1 LLLLRQIQLLLR
13 SSRSSMTLL
22 PHQRAALF
30 GNGITLPKLAC
41 VAGEP
46 SGDLLAAPVLSA
58 LNQIPDMAGLEVYG
72 IGGPRMQ
79 AEGMRSDWPMETLS
93 VRGYVEAIKQ
103 LPAILKLRK
112 ELIQNL
118 LNEGRPDVYL
128 GIDAP
133 DFNLGV
139 ELQLRKAGIP
149 TLHLVSPSIW
159 AWRAG
164 RIKKISQSVERML
177 CIFPF
182 ETEIYDKAGVAS
194 TYVGHPLASEIPLEP
209 NIEQAREKLSKHLKI
224 PTSSLEGLVIAVLP
238 GSRGSEIELIAPVF
252 FETMQILSERL
263 KGQKLHFLIPVA
275 TPRLREPLEQLLLK
289 TKNTNP
295 DIQIHLLDGMAD
307 EVLEASDVVLIASG
321 TATLQAA
328 LWKKPMV
335 ISYKVPWLTAQI
347 MKRQG
352 YMPYVGLPNILCG
365 EFVVPELLQ
374 DDATQEKLAN
384 AVQAWLD
391 HPAKVARLKERF
403 AQMHETL
410 RRPTGLL
417 VAQAIAQTIA
427 NNRKKQVSA

>member
-1 LLLLRQIQLLLR
+1 
-13 SSRSSMTLL
+13 MTLSPPL
-22 PHQRAALF
+22 PVASF
-30 GNGITLPKLAC
+30 GNTGDALPKLAC

-58 LNQIPDMAGLEVYG
+58 LNQIPDMAGIEVYG

-103 LPAILKLRK
+103 LPAILKVRK
-112 ELIQNL
+112 ELIHQL
-118 LNEGRPDVYL
+118 LGHDRPDVFL
-128 GIDAP
+128 GVDAP

-139 ELQLRKAGIP
+139 ELKLRQAGIP
-149 TLHLVSPSIW
+149 TMHLVSPSIW

-164 RIKKISQSVERML
+164 RIKKIAQAVDRML

-182 ETEIYDKAGVAS
+182 ETKIYDAAGVAS

-209 NIEQAREKLSKHLKI
+209 NPKEAKEKLCHHLHI
-224 PTSSLEGLVIAVLP
+224 SAQALDGLVVAVLP
-238 GSRGSEIELIAPVF
+238 GSRTSEIEFIAPVF
-252 FETMQILSERL
+252 FKTIELLAEQL
-263 KGQKLHFLIPVA
+263 KGQKLQFVIPVA
-275 TPRLREPLEQLLLK
+275 AAHLRSALERLLQE
-289 TKNTNP
+289 TKNSHP
-295 DIQIHLLDGMAD
+295 EIQIYLVDGMAD
-307 EVLEASDVVLIASG
+307 EVLESSDVVLIASG

-352 YMPYVGLPNILCG
+352 YLPYVGLPNILCG

-374 DDATQEKLAN
+374 DDATPEKLSKAL
-384 AVQAWLD
+384 QDWLNN
-391 HPAKVARLKERF
+391 PAKVSSLKDRF
-403 AQMHETL
+403 AQLHESL

-417 VAQAIAQTIA
+417 VAQAVAQTIA
-427 NNRKKQVSA
+427 NHKKH

>member
-1 LLLLRQIQLLLR
+1 
-13 SSRSSMTLL
+13 M
-22 PHQRAALF
+22 
-30 GNGITLPKLAC
+30 PKLAC

-58 LNQIPDMAGLEVYG
+58 LNQIPDMSGLEVYG

-79 AEGMRSDWPMETLS
+79 AEGMDSVWPMETLS

-112 ELIQNL
+112 ELIAHL
-118 LNEGRPDVYL
+118 LGEGRPDVYL

-149 TLHLVSPSIW
+149 TLHFVSPSIW

-164 RIKKISQSVERML
+164 RIKKIAQAVERML

-182 ETEIYDKAGVAS
+182 ETEIYDRAGVAS
-194 TYVGHPLASEIPLEP
+194 TYVGHPLASDIPLEP
-209 NIEQAREKLSKHLKI
+209 NTGAAREKIAKTLNI
-224 PTSSLEGLVIAVLP
+224 GISSLDGIVIAVLP
-238 GSRGSEIELIAPVF
+238 GSRSSEIELIAPIF
-252 FETMQILSERL
+252 FETMQLLTEKL

-275 TPRLREPLEQLLLK
+275 TPRLHAPLEQLLLK
-289 TKNTNP
+289 VKNINP

-352 YMPYVGLPNILCG
+352 YLPYVGLPNILCG

-374 DDATQEKLAN
+374 DEATPEKLAM
-384 AVQAWLD
+384 AILGWLES
-391 HPAKVARLKERF
+391 PVKVAQLKARF
-403 AQMHETL
+403 TQMHETL

-417 VAQAIAQTIA
+417 VAQAISQTIA
-427 NNRKKQVSA
+427 SASKMQRSAQ

>member
-1 LLLLRQIQLLLR
+1 
-13 SSRSSMTLL
+13 M
-22 PHQRAALF
+22 
-30 GNGITLPKLAC
+30 PKLAC

-58 LNQIPDMAGLEVYG
+58 LNQIPEMAGLEVYG

-118 LNEGRPDVYL
+118 TGEGRPDVFL
-128 GIDAP
+128 GVDAP

-139 ELQLRKAGIP
+139 ELHLRNAGIP

-164 RIKKISQSVERML
+164 RIKKISQAVERML

-182 ETEIYDKAGVAS
+182 ETEIYDRAGVAS
-194 TYVGHPLASEIPLEP
+194 TYVGHPLASEIPIEP
-209 NIEQAREKLSKHLKI
+209 NSNQAREKITNILKLSRNM
-224 PTSSLEGLVIAVLP
+224 LEGIVIAVLP

-252 FETMQILSERL
+252 FETMQLLAEQL
-263 KGQKLHFLIPVA
+263 KGQKLSFLIPVA
-275 TPRLREPLEQLLLK
+275 TPRLRPPLEALLLK
-289 TKNTNP
+289 TKTSNP

-352 YMPYVGLPNILCG
+352 YLPYVGLPNILCG
-365 EFVVPELLQ
+365 EFVVPEFLQ
-374 DDATQEKLAN
+374 DDAVPEKLAH
-384 AVQAWLD
+384 AVQQWLNSPNQVD
-391 HPAKVARLKERF
+391 ELKERF

-417 VAQAIAQTIA
+417 VAQAVAQTIA
-427 NNRKKQVSA
+427 NHRQKRVNP

>member
-1 LLLLRQIQLLLR
+1 
-13 SSRSSMTLL
+13 
-22 PHQRAALF
+22 
-30 GNGITLPKLAC
+30 LPKLAC

-72 IGGPRMQ
+72 VGGTRMQ
-79 AEGMRSDWPMETLS
+79 GQGMRSDWPMETLS

-118 LNEGRPDVYL
+118 IGEGRPDVYL
-128 GIDAP
+128 GVDAP

-139 ELQLRKAGIP
+139 ELHLRKAGIP

-164 RIKKISQSVERML
+164 RIKKISQAVERML

-182 ETEIYDKAGVAS
+182 ETEIYDRAGVAS

-209 NIEQAREKLSKHLKI
+209 NTNQAREKITK
-224 PTSSLEGLVIAVLP
+224 TLELPNSALDGIVIAVLP
-238 GSRGSEIELIAPVF
+238 GSRSSEIELIAPVF
-252 FETMQILSERL
+252 FETMVVLTQQL
-263 KGQKLHFLIPVA
+263 KGQKLSFLIPVA
-275 TPRLREPLEQLLLK
+275 TPRLRAPIEELLLK
-289 TKNTNP
+289 AKNSHP
-295 DIQIHLLDGMAD
+295 DISIHLLDGMAD

-352 YMPYVGLPNILCG
+352 YLPYVGLPNILCG

-374 DDATQEKLAN
+374 NDATPEKLAK
-384 AVQAWLD
+384 ALIDWLN
-391 HPAKVARLKERF
+391 HPNKVAGLKAQF
-403 AQMHETL
+403 SQMHETL

-417 VAQAIAQTIA
+417 VAQAVAQTIA
-427 NNRKKQVSA
+427 NSRQKRVQL

>member
-1 LLLLRQIQLLLR
+1 
-13 SSRSSMTLL
+13 M
-22 PHQRAALF
+22 
-30 GNGITLPKLAC
+30 PKLAC

-79 AEGMRSDWPMETLS
+79 AEGMRSDWPMDTLS
-93 VRGYVEAIKQ
+93 VRGYVEAIRQ

-112 ELIQNL
+112 ELIANL
-118 LNEGRPDVYL
+118 LGEGRPDVFL
-128 GIDAP
+128 GVDAP

-139 ELQLRKAGIP
+139 ELQLREAKIP

-164 RIKKISQSVERML
+164 RIKKIAQAVDRML

-182 ETEIYDKAGVAS
+182 ETEIYDRAGIAS

-209 NIEQAREKLSKHLKI
+209 NSQQARDKIAKTLHL
-224 PTSSLEGLVIAVLP
+224 TNNQLNGLVVAVLP
-238 GSRGSEIELIAPVF
+238 GSRGSEIELIAPIF
-252 FETMQILSERL
+252 FETMQMLAAQL
-263 KGQKLHFLIPVA
+263 KGQQLQFLIPVA
-275 TPRLREPLEQLLLK
+275 TPKLREPLEQLLINA
-289 TKNTNP
+289 KNSNP

-352 YMPYVGLPNILCG
+352 YLPYVGLPNILCG
-365 EFVVPELLQ
+365 EFVVLEFLQ
-374 DDATQEKLAN
+374 DSATPKNLA
-384 AVQAWLD
+384 AALQDWLN
-391 HPAKVARLKERF
+391 HPMKVAKLQERF
-403 AQMHETL
+403 AQLHEAL

-417 VAQAIAQTIA
+417 VAQAVAQTIA
-427 NNRKKQVSA
+427 NQRIGKASA

>member
-1 LLLLRQIQLLLR
+1 
-13 SSRSSMTLL
+13 M
-22 PHQRAALF
+22 
-30 GNGITLPKLAC
+30 PKLAC

-46 SGDLLAAPVLSA
+46 SGDLLAAPALSA
-58 LNQIPDMAGLEVYG
+58 LNQIPDMANLEVYG

-103 LPAILKLRK
+103 LPTILKLRK
-112 ELIQNL
+112 ELIAKL
-118 LNEGRPDVYL
+118 LDEDRPDVYL

-149 TLHLVSPSIW
+149 TLHFVSPSIW

-164 RIKKISQSVERML
+164 RIKKIAQAVDRML

-182 ETEIYDKAGVAS
+182 ETEIYERAGVAS

-209 NIEQAREKLSKHLKI
+209 NPQKAREKITKILKLSSGTLDGI
-224 PTSSLEGLVIAVLP
+224 VIAVLP

-252 FETMQILSERL
+252 FETIQLLTQKL
-263 KGQKLHFLIPVA
+263 KGQKFHFLIPVA
-275 TPRLREPLEQLLLK
+275 TPRLRAPLEQLLLK
-289 TKNTNP
+289 AKNLHP

-352 YMPYVGLPNILCG
+352 YLPYVGMPNILCG
-365 EFVVPELLQ
+365 QFVVPELLQ
-374 DDATQEKLAN
+374 DDATPEKLAS
-384 AVQAWLD
+384 AVQDWLD
-391 HPAKVARLKERF
+391 HPNKVADLKARF
-403 AQMHETL
+403 AHMHETL

-417 VAQAIAQTIA
+417 VAQAVAQTIKNTRQKRGA
-427 NNRKKQVSA
+427 T

>member
-1 LLLLRQIQLLLR
+1 
-13 SSRSSMTLL
+13 M
-22 PHQRAALF
+22 
-30 GNGITLPKLAC
+30 PKLAC

-46 SGDLLAAPVLSA
+46 SGDLLAAPALSA
-58 LNQIPDMAGLEVYG
+58 LNQIPNMSGIEIYG

-79 AEGMRSDWPMETLS
+79 SEGLRSDWPMETLS

-103 LPAILKLRK
+103 LPAILKLRR
-112 ELIQNL
+112 ELITSL
-118 LNEGRPDVYL
+118 LGENRPDVYL

-139 ELQLRKAGIP
+139 ELILRKAGIP

-164 RIKKISQSVERML
+164 RIGKIKQAVDRML

-182 ETEIYDKAGVAS
+182 EAEIYERAGIAA
-194 TYVGHPLASEIPLEP
+194 TYVGHPLASDIPLEP
-209 NIEQAREKLSKHLKI
+209 NTVSARVKLTQLLNL
-224 PTSSLEGLVIAVLP
+224 PNDALDGLVIAVLP

-252 FETMQILSERL
+252 FETMLLLAKRL
-263 KGQKLHFLIPVA
+263 KGQKLSFCIPVA
-275 TPRLREPLEQLLLK
+275 TPRLRAPLEALLLK
-289 TKNTNP
+289 TKNSNL
-295 DIQIHLLDGMAD
+295 DIQIHLIDGMAD
-307 EVLEASDVVLIASG
+307 EILEAADTVLIASG

-352 YMPYVGLPNILCG
+352 YLPYVGLPNILCG

-374 DDATQEKLAN
+374 DDATPEKLAS
-384 AVQAWLD
+384 AIQEWLNN
-391 HPAKVARLKERF
+391 PSKVSELKARF
-403 AQMHETL
+403 TQMHETL

-417 VAQAIAQTIA
+417 VAQAVAQTMTDHCHK
-427 NNRKKQVSA
+427 R

>member
-1 LLLLRQIQLLLR
+1 V
-13 SSRSSMTLL
+13 S
-22 PHQRAALF
+22 
-30 GNGITLPKLAC
+30 KLVC

-46 SGDLLAAPVLSA
+46 SGDLLAAPALSA
-58 LNQIPDMAGLEVYG
+58 LKQIPETSNLQVYG

-79 AEGMRSDWPMETLS
+79 AEGLRSDWPMETLS
-93 VRGYVEAIKQ
+93 VRGYVEAIRQ

-112 ELIQNL
+112 ELIKNL
-118 LNEGRPDVYL
+118 LGKDRPDVYL

-139 ELQLRKAGIP
+139 ELALRKAGIP
-149 TLHLVSPSIW
+149 TLHFVSPSIW

-164 RIKKISQSVERML
+164 RITKIKQAVDRML

-182 ETEIYDKAGVAS
+182 ELEIYERAGIAA
-194 TYVGHPLASEIPLEP
+194 TYVGHPLASDIPLEP
-209 NIEQAREKLSKHLKI
+209 NPQAAKKRIEELLQLPSN
-224 PTSSLEGLVIAVLP
+224 SLNGVLIAVLP
-238 GSRGSEIELIAPVF
+238 GSRRSEIELIAPVF
-252 FETMQILSERL
+252 FDTMPILADQL
-263 KGQKLHFLIPVA
+263 QGQNLHFIIPVA
-275 TPRLREPLEQLLLK
+275 TSRLREPLEALK
-289 TKNTNP
+289 KQALEKNP
-295 DIQIHLLDGMAD
+295 SLKIDLVDSQAD
-307 EVLEASDVVLIASG
+307 TVLEAADVVLIASG

-352 YMPYVGLPNILCG
+352 YLPYVGLPNILCG

-374 DDATQEKLAN
+374 DDATPEKLAN
-384 AVQAWLD
+384 ALLDWLN
-391 HPAKVARLKERF
+391 HPQKIAQLKSRF

-417 VAQAIAQTIA
+417 VAQAVAQTLVA
-427 NNRKKQVSA
+427 AKKRASS

>member
-1 LLLLRQIQLLLR
+1 
-13 SSRSSMTLL
+13 M
-22 PHQRAALF
+22 
-30 GNGITLPKLAC
+30 PKLAC

-46 SGDLLAAPVLSA
+46 SGDLLAAPVLNA
-58 LNQIPDMAGLEVYG
+58 LNQIPDMAGLETYG

-79 AEGMRSDWPMETLS
+79 AQGMRSDWPMETLS

-118 LNEGRPDVYL
+118 TGEGRPDVYL
-128 GIDAP
+128 GVDAP

-139 ELQLRKAGIP
+139 ELHLRKAGIP
-149 TLHLVSPSIW
+149 TLHFVSPSIW

-164 RIKKISQSVERML
+164 RIKKISQAVERML

-182 ETEIYDKAGVAS
+182 ETEIYDRAGVAS
-194 TYVGHPLASEIPLEP
+194 TYVGHPLASDIPPEP
-209 NIEQAREKLSKHLKI
+209 NTNQAREKITKELKLSSHLLDGI
-224 PTSSLEGLVIAVLP
+224 VIAVLP
-238 GSRGSEIELIAPVF
+238 GSRGSEIELIAPIF
-252 FETMQILSERL
+252 FETMQLLTEKL

-275 TPRLREPLEQLLLK
+275 TPRLRVPLEQLLLQA
-289 TKNTNP
+289 KNLNP
-295 DIQIHLLDGMAD
+295 DIQIQLLDGKAD

-352 YMPYVGLPNILCG
+352 YLPYVGLPNILCG

-374 DDATQEKLAN
+374 NDATPEKLAQ
-384 AVQAWLD
+384 AVIDWLN
-391 HPAKVARLKERF
+391 HPNKVTELKERF
-403 AQMHETL
+403 SQMHETL

-417 VAQAIAQTIA
+417 VAQAVAQTIT
-427 NNRKKQVSA
+427 NSRQKRVQS

>member
-1 LLLLRQIQLLLR
+1 
-13 SSRSSMTLL
+13 M
-22 PHQRAALF
+22 
-30 GNGITLPKLAC
+30 PKLAC

-103 LPAILKLRK
+103 LPAILKLRQ

-118 LNEGRPDVYL
+118 IGEGRPDVYL

-139 ELQLRKAGIP
+139 ELHLRKAGIP

-164 RIKKISQSVERML
+164 RIKKISQAVERML

-182 ETEIYDKAGVAS
+182 ETEIYDRAGVAS

-209 NIEQAREKLSKHLKI
+209 NTNQAREKIIKTLKL
-224 PTSSLEGLVIAVLP
+224 PSTGLDGVVIAVLP
-238 GSRGSEIELIAPVF
+238 GSRSSEIELIAPVF
-252 FETMQILSERL
+252 FETIVLLAQRL
-263 KGQKLHFLIPVA
+263 QGQKLSFLIPVA
-275 TPRLREPLEQLLLK
+275 TPRLRSPLEELLLK
-289 TKNTNP
+289 TKNSHP
-295 DIQIHLLDGMAD
+295 DVQIHLLDGMAD

-352 YMPYVGLPNILCG
+352 YLPYVGLPNILCG

-374 DDATQEKLAN
+374 DDATSEKLA
-384 AVQAWLD
+384 QALIDWLN
-391 HPAKVARLKERF
+391 HPNKVTELKARF
-403 AQMHETL
+403 SQMHETL

-417 VAQAIAQTIA
+417 VAQAVAQTIT
-427 NNRKKQVSA
+427 NSRQKRVQS

>member
-1 LLLLRQIQLLLR
+1 
-13 SSRSSMTLL
+13 M
-22 PHQRAALF
+22 
-30 GNGITLPKLAC
+30 PKLAC

-118 LNEGRPDVYL
+118 TGEGRPDVYL

-139 ELQLRKAGIP
+139 ELKLRKAGIP
-149 TLHLVSPSIW
+149 TLHFVSPSIW

-164 RIKKISQSVERML
+164 RIKKISQAVERML

-182 ETEIYDKAGVAS
+182 ETEIYDRAGVAS

-209 NIEQAREKLSKHLKI
+209 NTNQAREKITNIQKLPGNALDG
-224 PTSSLEGLVIAVLP
+224 TVIAVLP
-238 GSRGSEIELIAPVF
+238 GSRSSEIELIAPVF
-252 FETMQILSERL
+252 FETMALLVERL

-275 TPRLREPLEQLLLK
+275 TPRLRAPLEELLIKTK
-289 TKNTNP
+289 TKNP
-295 DIQIHLLDGMAD
+295 DIEIHLLDGMAD
-307 EVLEASDVVLIASG
+307 EVLEASDAVLIASG

-352 YMPYVGLPNILCG
+352 YLPYVGLPNILCG

-374 DDATQEKLAN
+374 DDATPQTLTKALQE
-384 AVQAWLD
+384 WLD
-391 HPAKVARLKERF
+391 HPAKVAELKARF
-403 AQMHETL
+403 AQMHEAL

-417 VAQAIAQTIA
+417 VAQAVAQTITKRRQKRV
-427 NNRKKQVSA
+427 NS

>member
-1 LLLLRQIQLLLR
+1 
-13 SSRSSMTLL
+13 M
-22 PHQRAALF
+22 
-30 GNGITLPKLAC
+30 PKLAC

-58 LNQIPDMAGLEVYG
+58 LNQIPDMVGLEVYG

-112 ELIQNL
+112 ELIANL
-118 LNEGRPDVYL
+118 LGEGRPDVYL

-139 ELQLRKAGIP
+139 ELQLHKAGIP

-159 AWRAG
+159 AWRRG
-164 RIKKISQSVERML
+164 RIQKIAKAVDRML

-182 ETEIYDKAGVAS
+182 ETEIYDRAGIAS
-194 TYVGHPLASEIPLEP
+194 TYVGHPLASDIPLEP
-209 NIEQAREKLSKHLKI
+209 NVNQARQKIAQTLSVPSNVLD
-224 PTSSLEGLVIAVLP
+224 GLVIAVLP

-252 FETMQILSERL
+252 FDTMQLLADRL
-263 KGQKLHFLIPVA
+263 KGQKLNFMIPVA
-275 TPRLREPLEQLLLK
+275 TPRLRAPLEQLLLNVK
-289 TKNTNP
+289 KSNP

-352 YMPYVGLPNILCG
+352 YLPYVGLPNILCG

-374 DDATQEKLAN
+374 DDASPENLAN
-384 AVQAWLD
+384 AVQEWLN
-391 HPAKVARLKERF
+391 HPAKVNDLKTRF

-417 VAQAIAQTIA
+417 VAQAVVQTITNSRQKRA
-427 NNRKKQVSA
+427 GA

>member
-1 LLLLRQIQLLLR
+1 
-13 SSRSSMTLL
+13 M
-22 PHQRAALF
+22 
-30 GNGITLPKLAC
+30 PKLAC

-58 LNQIPDMAGLEVYG
+58 LNQIPDMAGLQVYG

-79 AEGMRSDWPMETLS
+79 AEGLSSNWPMDTLS

-103 LPAILKLRK
+103 LPAILKMRK
-112 ELIQNL
+112 ELIAHL
-118 LNEGRPDVYL
+118 LGEGRPDVFL

-139 ELQLRKAGIP
+139 EIQLRKAGIP
-149 TLHLVSPSIW
+149 TLHFVSPSIW

-164 RIKKISQSVERML
+164 RIKKIAQAVDRML

-182 ETEIYDKAGVAS
+182 ETEIYDRAGVLS

-209 NIEQAREKLSKHLKI
+209 NPKQAREKIANTLHLS
-224 PTSSLEGLVIAVLP
+224 TNVFDSLVIAVLP

-252 FETMQILSERL
+252 FETMQLLATRL
-263 KGQKLHFLIPVA
+263 KGQKLNFLIPVA
-275 TPRLREPLEQLLLK
+275 TPKLQEPLEQLLLK
-289 TKNTNP
+289 TKNNHP

-307 EVLEASDVVLIASG
+307 EVLEAADVVLIASG

-352 YMPYVGLPNILCG
+352 YLPYVGLPNILCG

-374 DDATQEKLAN
+374 DDAAAEELSN
-384 AVQAWLD
+384 ALQDWLD
-391 HPAKVARLKERF
+391 NPIKVAKLKERF
-403 AQMHETL
+403 VQMHETL

-417 VAQAIAQTIA
+417 VAQAVAQTIK
-427 NNRKKQVSA
+427 NTQKQRAGS

>member
-1 LLLLRQIQLLLR
+1 MTSLPPLRAVLFDKE
-13 SSRSSMTLL
+13 
-22 PHQRAALF
+22 ALVS
-30 GNGITLPKLAC
+30 KLAC

-58 LNQIPDMAGLEVYG
+58 LKQIPDTCDLEVYG

-79 AEGMRSDWPMETLS
+79 TEGLRSDWPMETLS

-112 ELIQNL
+112 ALIANL
-118 LNEGRPDVYL
+118 LGNDRPDVYL

-139 ELQLRKAGIP
+139 ELVLRKAGIP
-149 TLHLVSPSIW
+149 TLHFVSPSIW

-164 RIKKISQSVERML
+164 RITKIKQAVDRML

-182 ETEIYDKAGVAS
+182 EVDIYERAGISA

-209 NIEQAREKLSKHLKI
+209 NPVAAKQKIEEVLNLPANTLDGI
-224 PTSSLEGLVIAVLP
+224 LVSVLP
-238 GSRGSEIELIAPVF
+238 GSRGSEIELIAPIF
-252 FETMQILSERL
+252 FETMVALAKRL
-263 KGQKLHFLIPVA
+263 QGQPLQFVIPVA
-275 TPRLREPLEQLLLK
+275 TPRLRSPLEVLLN
-289 TKNTNP
+289 NTLEKNP
-295 DIQIHLLDGMAD
+295 DLQIYLIDGEAD
-307 EVLEASDVVLIASG
+307 AVLEAADVVLIASG

-352 YMPYVGLPNILCG
+352 YLPYVGLPNILCG

-374 DDATQEKLAN
+374 DDATPKNLTEALL
-384 AVQAWLD
+384 AWLNN
-391 HPAKVARLKERF
+391 PSKVTELKTRF
-403 AQMHETL
+403 ATMHETL

-417 VAQAIAQTIA
+417 VAQAVAQTMA
-427 NNRKKQVSA
+427 ASKHRMHV

>member
-1 LLLLRQIQLLLR
+1 
-13 SSRSSMTLL
+13 M
-22 PHQRAALF
+22 
-30 GNGITLPKLAC
+30 PKLAC

-79 AEGMRSDWPMETLS
+79 AQGMRSDWPMETLS

-118 LNEGRPDVYL
+118 TGEGRPDVYL
-128 GIDAP
+128 GVDAP

-139 ELQLRKAGIP
+139 EFYLRKAGIP
-149 TLHLVSPSIW
+149 TLHFVSPSIW

-164 RIKKISQSVERML
+164 RIKKISQAVERML

-182 ETEIYDKAGVAS
+182 EAEIYDRAGVAS

-209 NIEQAREKLSKHLKI
+209 NTNQAREKITKELKLSSNLLDGI
-224 PTSSLEGLVIAVLP
+224 VIAVLP
-238 GSRGSEIELIAPVF
+238 GSRSSEIELIAPVF
-252 FETMQILSERL
+252 FETMQLLTEKL
-263 KGQKLHFLIPVA
+263 KGQKLQFLIPVA
-275 TPRLREPLEQLLLK
+275 TPQLRTPLEELLLQA
-289 TKNTNP
+289 KNLNP
-295 DIQIHLLDGMAD
+295 DIQIQLLDGMAD

-352 YMPYVGLPNILCG
+352 YLPYVGLPNILCG

-374 DDATQEKLAN
+374 NDATSEKLA
-384 AVQAWLD
+384 QALIDWLN
-391 HPAKVARLKERF
+391 HPNKVAELKARF
-403 AQMHETL
+403 SQMHETL

-417 VAQAIAQTIA
+417 VAQAVAQTIT
-427 NNRKKQVSA
+427 NSRQKRVQS

>member
-1 LLLLRQIQLLLR
+1 
-13 SSRSSMTLL
+13 
-22 PHQRAALF
+22 
-30 GNGITLPKLAC
+30 LPKLAC

-58 LNQIPDMAGLEVYG
+58 LNQIPDMSGLEVYG

-79 AEGMRSDWPMETLS
+79 AEGMDSVWPMETLS

-112 ELIQNL
+112 ELIAHL
-118 LNEGRPDVYL
+118 LGEGRPDVYL

-149 TLHLVSPSIW
+149 TLHFVSPSIW

-164 RIKKISQSVERML
+164 RIKKIAQAVERML

-182 ETEIYDKAGVAS
+182 ETEIYDRAGVAS
-194 TYVGHPLASEIPLEP
+194 TYVGHPLASDIPLEP
-209 NIEQAREKLSKHLKI
+209 NTGAAREKMAKTLNI
-224 PTSSLEGLVIAVLP
+224 GISSLDGIVIAVLP
-238 GSRGSEIELIAPVF
+238 GSRSSEIELIAPIF
-252 FETMQILSERL
+252 FETMQLLTEKL

-275 TPRLREPLEQLLLK
+275 TPRLHAPLEQLLLK
-289 TKNTNP
+289 VKNINP

-352 YMPYVGLPNILCG
+352 YLPYVGLPNILCG

-374 DDATQEKLAN
+374 DEATPEKLAM
-384 AVQAWLD
+384 AILGWLES
-391 HPAKVARLKERF
+391 PVKVAQLKARF
-403 AQMHETL
+403 TQMHETL

-417 VAQAIAQTIA
+417 VAQAISQTIA
-427 NNRKKQVSA
+427 SAPKMQRSTQ

>member
-1 LLLLRQIQLLLR
+1 MT
-13 SSRSSMTLL
+13 SSPPL
-22 PHQRAALF
+22 HAASF
-30 GNGITLPKLAC
+30 GNGTTLPKLAC

-46 SGDLLAAPVLSA
+46 SGDLLAAPALSA
-58 LNQIPDMAGLEVYG
+58 LSQIPDMANLEVYG

-164 RIKKISQSVERML
+164 RIQKIAQAVDRML

-182 ETEIYDKAGVAS
+182 ETEIYDKAGVTS

-209 NIEQAREKLSKHLKI
+209 NTQQAREQLSQHLKI
-224 PTSSLEGLVIAVLP
+224 AAASLDGLVIAVLP

-252 FETMQILSERL
+252 FETIQLLAQRL
-263 KGQKLHFLIPVA
+263 KGQKLNFLIPVA
-275 TPRLREPLEQLLLK
+275 TPQLREPLEQLLLK
-289 TKNTNP
+289 TKNVNP
-295 DIQIHLLDGMAD
+295 DIPIHLLDGMAD

-352 YMPYVGLPNILCG
+352 YLPYVGLPNILCG

-374 DDATQEKLAN
+374 NDATPEKLAN
-384 AVQAWLD
+384 ALQEWLK
-391 HPAKVARLKERF
+391 HPAKVTELKERF

-417 VAQAIAQTIA
+417 VAQAVAQTIA
-427 NNRKKQVSA
+427 NQHKNRISV

>member
-1 LLLLRQIQLLLR
+1 
-13 SSRSSMTLL
+13 
-22 PHQRAALF
+22 
-30 GNGITLPKLAC
+30 LPKLAC

-58 LNQIPDMAGLEVYG
+58 LNQIPDMSGLEVYG

-79 AEGMRSDWPMETLS
+79 AEGMDSVWPMETLS

-112 ELIQNL
+112 ELIAHL
-118 LNEGRPDVYL
+118 LGEGRPDVYL

-149 TLHLVSPSIW
+149 TLHFVSPSIW

-164 RIKKISQSVERML
+164 RIKKIAQAVERML

-182 ETEIYDKAGVAS
+182 ETEIYDRAGVAS
-194 TYVGHPLASEIPLEP
+194 TYVGHPLASDIPLEP
-209 NIEQAREKLSKHLKI
+209 NTGAAREKIAKTLNI
-224 PTSSLEGLVIAVLP
+224 GISSLDGLVIAVLP
-238 GSRGSEIELIAPVF
+238 GSRSSEIELIAPVF
-252 FETMQILSERL
+252 FETMQLLTEKL

-275 TPRLREPLEQLLLK
+275 TPRLHAPLEQLLLK
-289 TKNTNP
+289 VKNINP

-352 YMPYVGLPNILCG
+352 YLPYVGLPNILCG

-374 DDATQEKLAN
+374 DEATPEKLAM
-384 AVQAWLD
+384 AILGWLES
-391 HPAKVARLKERF
+391 PVKVAQLKARF
-403 AQMHETL
+403 TQMHETL

-417 VAQAIAQTIA
+417 VAQAISQTIA
-427 NNRKKQVSA
+427 SASKMQRSAQ

>member
-1 LLLLRQIQLLLR
+1 
-13 SSRSSMTLL
+13 
-22 PHQRAALF
+22 
-30 GNGITLPKLAC
+30 LPKLAC

-58 LNQIPDMAGLEVYG
+58 LNQIPDMAGLEIYG

-79 AEGMRSDWPMETLS
+79 AQGMRSDWPMETLS

-103 LPAILKLRK
+103 LPAILKLRQ

-118 LNEGRPDVYL
+118 TGEGRPDVYL
-128 GIDAP
+128 GVDAP
-133 DFNLGV
+133 DFNIGV
-139 ELQLRKAGIP
+139 EFHLRKAGIP
-149 TLHLVSPSIW
+149 TLHFVSPSIW

-164 RIKKISQSVERML
+164 RIKKISQAVERML

-182 ETEIYDKAGVAS
+182 ETEIYDRAGVAS

-209 NIEQAREKLSKHLKI
+209 NTNEAREKITNTLNLSSGALD
-224 PTSSLEGLVIAVLP
+224 GVVIAVLP
-238 GSRGSEIELIAPVF
+238 GSRSSEIELIAPVF
-252 FETMQILSERL
+252 FETMQLLTEKL
-263 KGQKLHFLIPVA
+263 KGQKLQFLIPIA
-275 TPRLREPLEQLLLK
+275 TPRLRAPLEELLLQA
-289 TKNTNP
+289 KNLNP
-295 DIQIHLLDGMAD
+295 DIQIQLLDGMAD

-352 YMPYVGLPNILCG
+352 YLPYVGLPNILCG

-374 DDATQEKLAN
+374 NEATSDKLA
-384 AVQAWLD
+384 QALINWLN
-391 HPAKVARLKERF
+391 HPNKVAELNTRF
-403 AQMHETL
+403 SQMHETL

-417 VAQAIAQTIA
+417 VAQAVAQTIT
-427 NNRKKQVSA
+427 NSRQKRVQS

>member
-1 LLLLRQIQLLLR
+1 
-13 SSRSSMTLL
+13 
-22 PHQRAALF
+22 
-30 GNGITLPKLAC
+30 LPKLAC

-58 LNQIPDMAGLEVYG
+58 LKQIPDTSDLEVYG

-79 AEGMRSDWPMETLS
+79 AEGLRSDWSMETLS

-112 ELIQNL
+112 ELITHL
-118 LNEGRPDVYL
+118 LGEDRPDAYL

-139 ELQLRKAGIP
+139 ELALRKAGIP
-149 TLHLVSPSIW
+149 TLHFVSPSIW

-164 RIKKISQSVERML
+164 RITKIKQAVERML

-182 ETEIYDKAGVAS
+182 ETEIYERAGMRA
-194 TYVGHPLASEIPLEP
+194 TYVGHPLASEIPLESNP
-209 NIEQAREKLSKHLKI
+209 IAAKQRIEKILNLSTNALDGI
-224 PTSSLEGLVIAVLP
+224 LVSVLP
-238 GSRGSEIELIAPVF
+238 GSRASEIELIAPIF
-252 FETMQILSERL
+252 FETMLVLAKRMQ
-263 KGQKLHFLIPVA
+263 GQSLQFVIPVA
-275 TPRLREPLEQLLLK
+275 TPRLREPLEALLNSTLEK
-289 TKNTNP
+289 NP
-295 DIQIHLLDGMAD
+295 DLQIYLIDGEAD
-307 EVLEASDVVLIASG
+307 TVLEAADVVLIASG

-352 YMPYVGLPNILCG
+352 YLPYVGLPNILCG

-374 DDATQEKLAN
+374 EDATPSKLAD
-384 AVQAWLD
+384 ALLEWLNN
-391 HPAKVARLKERF
+391 PRKVSQLKTRF
-403 AQMHETL
+403 AQIHEAL

-417 VAQAIAQTIA
+417 VAQAVAQTIVA
-427 NNRKKQVSA
+427 RQNRVSA

>member
-1 LLLLRQIQLLLR
+1 
-13 SSRSSMTLL
+13 MTSL
-22 PHQRAALF
+22 PPLPVALF
-30 GNGITLPKLAC
+30 GNSGEALPKLAC

-79 AEGMRSDWPMETLS
+79 AQGMQSTWPMETLS

-103 LPAILKLRK
+103 LPAILRLRK
-112 ELIQNL
+112 ELIAYL
-118 LNEGRPDVYL
+118 LGEGRPDVFL

-164 RIKKISQSVERML
+164 RIKKIAQAVDRML

-182 ETEIYDKAGVAS
+182 ETEIYDKAGVQS

-209 NIEQAREKLSKHLKI
+209 KPLQAREKISQKLTIPPESLS
-224 PTSSLEGLVIAVLP
+224 GLVIAVLP
-238 GSRGSEIELIAPVF
+238 GSRNSEIELIAPVF
-252 FETMQILSERL
+252 FETMQLLSEQL
-263 KGQKLHFLIPVA
+263 KGQQLRFLIPVA
-275 TPRLREPLEQLLLK
+275 TPHLRQPLEQLLMAAK
-289 TKNTNP
+289 SRHP
-295 DIQIHLLDGMAD
+295 DIQIDLLDGMAD
-307 EVLEASDVVLIASG
+307 EILEASDVVLIASG

-352 YMPYVGLPNILCG
+352 YLPYVGLPNILCG

-374 DDATQEKLAN
+374 DDATPTNLAAAIQTWIN
-384 AVQAWLD
+384 Q
-391 HPAKVARLKERF
+391 PTKVAKLKDRF
-403 AQMHETL
+403 EQMHESL

-417 VAQAIAQTIA
+417 VAQAVSQTITSR
-427 NNRKKQVSA
+427 NSR

>member
-1 LLLLRQIQLLLR
+1 
-13 SSRSSMTLL
+13 MTSL
-22 PHQRAALF
+22 PHLHAASF
-30 GNGITLPKLAC
+30 GNRVTLPKLAC

-58 LNQIPDMAGLEVYG
+58 LNQIPDMANLEVYG

-79 AEGMRSDWPMETLS
+79 AEGMRSDWPIETLS

-128 GIDAP
+128 GVDAP

-164 RIKKISQSVERML
+164 RIKKIAQAVERML

-209 NIEQAREKLSKHLKI
+209 NVQQAREKLTRHLKI
-224 PTSSLEGLVIAVLP
+224 TESNFDGLVIAVLP

-252 FETMQILSERL
+252 FETMQLLSSRL
-263 KGQKLHFLIPVA
+263 QGQKLNFLIPVA
-275 TPRLREPLEQLLLK
+275 TPKLRQPLQQLLHK
-289 TKNTNP
+289 AKEINP
-295 DIQIHLLDGMAD
+295 DIQIHLVDGMAD
-307 EVLEASDVVLIASG
+307 QVLEASDVVLIASG

-352 YMPYVGLPNILCG
+352 YLPYVGLPNILCG

-374 DDATQEKLAN
+374 DAATPENLAN
-384 AVQAWLD
+384 AMQDWLE
-391 HPAKVARLKERF
+391 HPHKVAKLKERF

-417 VAQAIAQTIA
+417 VAQAVAQTIT
-427 NNRKKQVSA
+427 NHHKNKTSA

>member
-1 LLLLRQIQLLLR
+1 
-13 SSRSSMTLL
+13 M
-22 PHQRAALF
+22 
-30 GNGITLPKLAC
+30 PKLAC

-46 SGDLLAAPVLSA
+46 SGDLLAAPALSA
-58 LNQIPDMAGLEVYG
+58 LNQIPDMAGLEIYG

-79 AEGMRSDWPMETLS
+79 AQGMRSDWPMETLS

-112 ELIQNL
+112 ELIQSL
-118 LNEGRPDVYL
+118 TGEGRPDVYL

-139 ELQLRKAGIP
+139 ELHLRKAGIP

-164 RIKKISQSVERML
+164 RIKKISQAVERML

-182 ETEIYDKAGVAS
+182 ETEIYDRAGVAS

-209 NIEQAREKLSKHLKI
+209 NTNRAREKIAKESKLPSNLLDDI
-224 PTSSLEGLVIAVLP
+224 VIAVLP

-252 FETMQILSERL
+252 FETMQLLTEKL
-263 KGQKLHFLIPVA
+263 KGQKLQFLIPVA
-275 TPRLREPLEQLLLK
+275 TPRLRAPLEQLLLQA
-289 TKNTNP
+289 KNIKP
-295 DIQIHLLDGMAD
+295 DIQIQLLDGMAD

-352 YMPYVGLPNILCG
+352 YLPYVGLPNILCG

-374 DDATQEKLAN
+374 NDATPEKLA
-384 AVQAWLD
+384 QALIDWLN
-391 HPAKVARLKERF
+391 HPNKVSELKVRF
-403 AQMHETL
+403 SQMHETL

-417 VAQAIAQTIA
+417 VAQAVAQTIT
-427 NNRKKQVSA
+427 NSRQKRVQS

>member
-1 LLLLRQIQLLLR
+1 
-13 SSRSSMTLL
+13 MTLL
-22 PHQRAALF
+22 PPLRAASF
-30 GNGITLPKLAC
+30 GNGFTLPKLAC

-46 SGDLLAAPVLSA
+46 SGDLLAAPVLNA
-58 LNQIPDMAGLEVYG
+58 LNQIPDMSGLEIYG

-79 AEGMRSDWPMETLS
+79 AQGMRSDWPMETLS

-103 LPAILKLRK
+103 LPSILKLRK
-112 ELIQNL
+112 ELIHNL

-128 GIDAP
+128 GVDAP

-139 ELQLRKAGIP
+139 ELELRKAGIP

-164 RIKKISQSVERML
+164 RIKKISQAVERML

-182 ETEIYDKAGVAS
+182 ETEIYDRAGVAS
-194 TYVGHPLASEIPLEP
+194 TYVGHPLASDIPLEP
-209 NIEQAREKLSKHLKI
+209 NTQGAREIIDKALNKE
-224 PTSSLEGLVIAVLP
+224 TRDDSSLDGIVVAVLP

-252 FETMQILSERL
+252 FETMQLLSERL

-275 TPRLREPLEQLLLK
+275 TPRLKAPLEQLLLNA
-289 TKNTNP
+289 KNINP
-295 DIQIHLLDGMAD
+295 DMQIHLLDGMAD

-352 YMPYVGLPNILCG
+352 YLPYVGLPNILCS

-374 DDATQEKLAN
+374 DDATPEKLAN
-384 AVQAWLD
+384 ALQDWLD
-391 HPAKVARLKERF
+391 HPDQVAKLKERF

-417 VAQAIAQTIA
+417 VAQAIAQTIT
-427 NNRKKQVSA
+427 NSRKSRVSA

>member
-1 LLLLRQIQLLLR
+1 
-13 SSRSSMTLL
+13 MTLL
-22 PHQRAALF
+22 PPPRAALF
-30 GNGITLPKLAC
+30 DRVELVSKLAC

-58 LNQIPDMAGLEVYG
+58 LKQIPDTSNLEVYG

-79 AEGMRSDWPMETLS
+79 AEGLRSDWPMETLS

-112 ELIQNL
+112 ELISNL
-118 LNEGRPDVYL
+118 TGEGRPDVYL

-139 ELQLRKAGIP
+139 ELALRKAGIP
-149 TLHLVSPSIW
+149 TLHFVSPSIW

-164 RIKKISQSVERML
+164 RITKIKQAVERML

-182 ETEIYDKAGVAS
+182 ETEIYERAGISA

-209 NIEQAREKLSKHLKI
+209 NPATAKQTIEKALSLTPNTLGGI
-224 PTSSLEGLVIAVLP
+224 VISVLP
-238 GSRGSEIELIAPVF
+238 GSRGSEIELIAPIF
-252 FETMQILSERL
+252 FETMAELVKRMP
-263 KGQKLHFLIPVA
+263 GQPLHFVIPVA
-275 TPRLREPLEQLLLK
+275 TPRLRAPLEALLK
-289 TKNTNP
+289 STLEKNPSLN
-295 DIQIHLLDGMAD
+295 IYLIDGQAD
-307 EVLEASDVVLIASG
+307 AVLEAADVVLIASG

-352 YMPYVGLPNILCG
+352 YLPYVGLPNILCG

-374 DDATQEKLAN
+374 DDATPSKLAD
-384 AVQAWLD
+384 ALLAWLNN
-391 HPAKVARLKERF
+391 PGKVTQLKTRF
-403 AQMHETL
+403 AEMHETL

-417 VAQAIAQTIA
+417 VAQAVAQTITA
-427 NNRKKQVSA
+427 TKSRNSV

>member
-1 LLLLRQIQLLLR
+1 
-13 SSRSSMTLL
+13 MTLL
-22 PHQRAALF
+22 LPLHAALF
-30 GNGITLPKLAC
+30 ANDRITLPKLAC

-58 LNQIPDMAGLEVYG
+58 LNQIPEMSGLEVYG

-79 AEGMRSDWPMETLS
+79 AQGMRSDWSMETLS

-118 LNEGRPDVYL
+118 LHEGRPDVYL

-139 ELQLRKAGIP
+139 ELELRKAGIP

-164 RIKKISQSVERML
+164 RIKKISQAVERML

-209 NIEQAREKLSKHLKI
+209 NTHQAREKLSQHLNI
-224 PTSSLEGLVIAVLP
+224 PGTSLDGLAIAVLP

-252 FETMQILSERL
+252 FETMQLLSERL

-275 TPRLREPLEQLLLK
+275 TPRLREPLEQLALN
-289 TKNTNP
+289 TKNRNP

-307 EVLEASDVVLIASG
+307 EVLEASDLVLIASG

-352 YMPYVGLPNILCG
+352 YLPYVGLPNILCG

-374 DDATQEKLAN
+374 NDATPEKLAN
-384 AVQAWLD
+384 ALQEWLE
-391 HPAKVARLKERF
+391 HPTKVVTLKERF

-417 VAQAIAQTIA
+417 VAQAVAQTIA
-427 NNRKKQVSA
+427 NQRKNKVSV

>member
-1 LLLLRQIQLLLR
+1 MI
-13 SSRSSMTLL
+13 LL
-22 PHQRAALF
+22 PPQRAALF
-30 GNGITLPKLAC
+30 ANDRNTLPKLAC

-79 AEGMRSDWPMETLS
+79 AQGMQSTWPMETLS

-103 LPAILKLRK
+103 LPAILRLRK
-112 ELIQNL
+112 ELIAYL
-118 LNEGRPDVYL
+118 LGEGRPDVFL

-164 RIKKISQSVERML
+164 RIKKIAQAVDRML

-182 ETEIYDKAGVAS
+182 ETEIYDKAGVQS

-209 NIEQAREKLSKHLKI
+209 KPLQAREKISQKLKI
-224 PTSSLEGLVIAVLP
+224 PPESLSGLVIAVLP
-238 GSRGSEIELIAPVF
+238 GSRNSEIELIAPVF
-252 FETMQILSERL
+252 FETMQLLSEQL
-263 KGQKLHFLIPVA
+263 KGQQLRFLIPVA
-275 TPRLREPLEQLLLK
+275 TPRLRQPLEQLLMAAK
-289 TKNTNP
+289 SRHS
-295 DIQIHLLDGMAD
+295 DIQIDLLDGMAD
-307 EVLEASDVVLIASG
+307 EILEASDVVLIASG

-352 YMPYVGLPNILCG
+352 YLPYVGLPNILCG

-374 DDATQEKLAN
+374 DDATPTNLAAAIQTWIN
-384 AVQAWLD
+384 Q
-391 HPAKVARLKERF
+391 PTKVAKLKERF
-403 AQMHETL
+403 EQMHESL

-417 VAQAIAQTIA
+417 VAQAVSQTITSR
-427 NNRKKQVSA
+427 NSR

>member
-1 LLLLRQIQLLLR
+1 
-13 SSRSSMTLL
+13 M
-22 PHQRAALF
+22 
-30 GNGITLPKLAC
+30 PKLAC

-79 AEGMRSDWPMETLS
+79 AQGMRSDWPMETLS

-118 LNEGRPDVYL
+118 TGEGRPDVYL
-128 GIDAP
+128 GVDAP

-139 ELQLRKAGIP
+139 ELHLRKAGIP

-164 RIKKISQSVERML
+164 RIKKISQAVERML

-182 ETEIYDKAGVAS
+182 ETEIYDRAGVAS

-209 NIEQAREKLSKHLKI
+209 NTNQAREQITKDLKLSSNLLDDI
-224 PTSSLEGLVIAVLP
+224 VIAVLP

-252 FETMQILSERL
+252 FETMQLLTERL

-275 TPRLREPLEQLLLK
+275 TPRLRAPLEQLLIQA
-289 TKNTNP
+289 KNLNP
-295 DIQIHLLDGMAD
+295 DIQIQLLDGMAD

-321 TATLQAA
+321 TAALQAA

-352 YMPYVGLPNILCG
+352 YLPYVGLPNILCG

-374 DDATQEKLAN
+374 NDATPEKLA
-384 AVQAWLD
+384 QALIDWLN
-391 HPAKVARLKERF
+391 HPNKVTELKVRF
-403 AQMHETL
+403 SQMHETL

-417 VAQAIAQTIA
+417 VAQAVAQTIA
-427 NNRKKQVSA
+427 NSRQKRVQS

>member
-1 LLLLRQIQLLLR
+1 
-13 SSRSSMTLL
+13 MTLL
-22 PHQRAALF
+22 PPLHAALF
-30 GNGITLPKLAC
+30 DKVSLVSKLAC

-58 LNQIPDMAGLEVYG
+58 LKQIPDTSNLEVYG

-79 AEGMRSDWPMETLS
+79 AEGLRSDWPMETLS

-112 ELIQNL
+112 ELIANL
-118 LNEGRPDVYL
+118 LGEGRPDVYL

-139 ELQLRKAGIP
+139 ELALRKAGIP
-149 TLHLVSPSIW
+149 TLHFVSPSIW
-159 AWRAG
+159 AWRSG
-164 RIKKISQSVERML
+164 RITKIKQAVDRML

-182 ETEIYDKAGVAS
+182 ETEIYERAGISA

-209 NIEQAREKLSKHLKI
+209 TPVSAKQRIEKILNLSSNALNGI
-224 PTSSLEGLVIAVLP
+224 VVSVLP
-238 GSRGSEIELIAPVF
+238 GSRGSEIELIAPIF
-252 FETMQILSERL
+252 FETMTELAKRMQ
-263 KGQKLHFLIPVA
+263 GQSLHFVIPVA
-275 TPRLREPLEQLLLK
+275 TPRLRTPLEALLNK
-289 TKNTNP
+289 TLEQNP
-295 DIQIHLLDGMAD
+295 GLDIHLIDGEAD
-307 EVLEASDVVLIASG
+307 AVLEAADVVLIASG

-352 YMPYVGLPNILCG
+352 YLPYVGLPNILCG

-374 DDATQEKLAN
+374 DDATPSKLAD
-384 AVQAWLD
+384 ALLDWLN
-391 HPAKVARLKERF
+391 HPIKVNQLTTRF

-417 VAQAIAQTIA
+417 VAQAVAQTIVA
-427 NNRKKQVSA
+427 GKNRISA